1 MKKADGVPT
10 ESGLDTVV
18 QRWRT
23 GAAQEDAA
31 VVGALQ
37 EQAAEA
43 VAAARAA
50 LPLYTTFAAQHA
62 ERLRREQEWL
72 KDRTLERSKWFLDV
86 ATARERGREM
96 LDLLTGNP
104 PLLEKHLGEVQA
116 MGIAYARTHRL
127 SGTLI
132 PALVGMSDT
141 ATQLDD
147 MLAVYDAGL
156 AELTRRLRVEAPD
169 LAPRPA
175 LASAGLDGPPSGPRR
190 AKGMLSGDDDA

>member
-1 MKKADGVPT
+1 MTTKADGL
-10 ESGLDTVV
+10 GAVV
-18 QRWRT
+18 QTWRA
-23 GAAQEDAA
+23 GAAHEDAA
-31 VVGALQ
+31 VVDALQ
-37 EQAAEA
+37 AQAAEA

-50 LPLYTTFAAQHA
+50 LPIYTTFAAQHGV
-62 ERLRREQEWL
+62 RLRREQVWL

-86 ATARERGREM
+86 ATARERGKEM

-104 PLLEKHLGEVQA
+104 PLIEKHLNEVQA
-116 MGIAYARTHRL
+116 MSSAYARSHRL
-127 SGTLI
+127 RGTLL
-132 PALVGMSDT
+132 PALVGMSET
-141 ATQLDD
+141 ATQLTD
-147 MLAVYDAGL
+147 MLAIYDAGL